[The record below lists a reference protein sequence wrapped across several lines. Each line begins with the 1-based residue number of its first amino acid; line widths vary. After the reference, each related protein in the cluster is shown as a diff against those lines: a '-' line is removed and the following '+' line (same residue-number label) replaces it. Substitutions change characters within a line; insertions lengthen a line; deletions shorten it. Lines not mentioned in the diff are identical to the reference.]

1 MPILQQQQAA
11 EILSE
16 ARNIEAS
23 LPPTINDR
31 FKDFYNDVRQKV
43 QFFALE
49 GGDVDKLMEL
59 LERRYESE
67 ALRDTYGPVTHII
80 TRLENLQFSIMGE
93 QPDER

>member
-1 MPILQQQQAA
+1 MPLLRQQQAA

-23 LPPTINDR
+23 LPPTINER
-31 FKDFYNDVRQKV
+31 FKDFYSDVRQKTL
-43 QFFALE
+43 FFALE

-59 LERRYESE
+59 FERRYESE

-80 TRLENLQFSIMGE
+80 TRLENLQFSLKDQQNE
-93 QPDER
+93 